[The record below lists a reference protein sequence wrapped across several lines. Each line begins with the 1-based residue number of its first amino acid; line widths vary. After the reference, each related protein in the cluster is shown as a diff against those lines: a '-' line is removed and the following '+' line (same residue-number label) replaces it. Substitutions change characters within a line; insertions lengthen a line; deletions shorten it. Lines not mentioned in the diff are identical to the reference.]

1 MGWIQRRLWRRSN
14 CFKCEHFAVCRID
27 FNSPSYV
34 FQFMNTLKMSAEDL
48 ALTTLDRR
56 IMSVTQLVDH
66 LEFVLASNIHTN
78 RGAREKVAVESFKKA
93 FLLYLHEAGHPEGTE
108 MLMSEEEFNQA
119 RDDPICRARL
129 TIKGC
134 RETEMMPLGDWSIK
148 VCIAVRMRTKLT
160 FQPVLGCR
168 PST

>member
-1 MGWIQRRLWRRSN
+1 MSHRFQLTILRLPVHEHPEDECRGLGPHYSRPQDHVGHAVGRSPG
-14 CFKCEHFAVCRID
+14 VCSR
-27 FNSPSYV
+27 
-34 FQFMNTLKMSAEDL
+34 LK
-48 ALTTLDRR
+48 
-56 IMSVTQLVDH
+56 
-66 LEFVLASNIHTN
+66 HTHEPC
-78 RGAREKVAVESFKKA
+78 AREKVAVESFKKA

-160 FQPVLGCR
+160 FQPVLGRR